1 MKNVNFSLDM
11 IFLFNGEVKQ
21 VVTNVPPCQ
30 QGDPCSTYGP
40 ILNTDIDMV
49 IELRGGAC
57 CTIRY

>member
-1 MKNVNFSLDM
+1 M

-30 QGDPCSTYGP
+30 GDPCSTYGP
-40 ILNTDIDMV
+40 IFNTDIDMV
-49 IELRGGAC
+49 IELRGAY

>member
-21 VVTNVPPCQ
+21 VVTNVSLC

-49 IELRGGAC
+49 IELRGAC